1 MNKLIVVPSVF
12 SLAAVILVDCGEDDG
27 TYNSDGSSNQ
37 ITLTR
42 FANSYDSQAN
52 ANASAIARIDETY
65 RSGEHEIKT
74 KNIVNNYS
82 NQSLNTLDKT
92 VLADN
97 FEGQLENKDIEVDN
111 RTVKRPIYEKNS
123 NNKSTYET
131 TYKTLNLSG
140 LQATSYS
147 AGINREDSRG
157 ILTDLNNYPRIPAN
171 VAFPAGSVCYIPV
184 VKSDLSFLAF
194 NEKNKTGYA
203 SINKWIEGAEDRFN
217 DNRDYRTSQFGVGIG
232 NKQKAA
238 QVTFFEYQ
246 NQPAYQYSGV
256 EYANGSNSSK
266 GVYEADYVAK
276 GTTDPNTNSLRG
288 LVDCT
293 IVNEVAGDFL
303 ATQIQRYY

>member
-1 MNKLIVVPSVF
+1 MNKLIVVPSIF
-12 SLAAVILVDCGEDDG
+12 SLAAVILVGCGEDDG
-27 TYNSDGSSNQ
+27 TYNSDSSSNQ
-37 ITLTR
+37 ITLTK

-52 ANASAIARIDETY
+52 ASAIARIDEMY

-74 KNIVNNYS
+74 KNIVNNYI

-97 FEGQLENKDIEVDN
+97 FEGQLENKNIEVDN

-123 NNKSTYET
+123 NNTVTYET
-131 TYKTLNLSG
+131 TYTTLKLSG

-147 AGINREDSRG
+147 AGTNRENSRG

-184 VKSDLSFLAF
+184 VKSDLSFLVF

-203 SINKWIEGAEDRFN
+203 SIDKWIEGAEDRFN
-217 DNRDYRTSQFGVGIG
+217 DNRDYRTSQFGVGVG
-232 NKQKAA
+232 NKHKAA

-246 NQPAYQYSGV
+246 NQPSYQYNGV
-256 EYANGSNSSK
+256 EYTDGSNSSK
-266 GVYEADYVAK
+266 GTYEADYIAK
-276 GTTDPNTNSLRG
+276 GTTEPNTNSLRG